1 MTNRGFQAVLFDMDG
16 VVLDTM
22 DRHAAC
28 WSELLSEKGFQV
40 DLEFI
45 LRHEGC
51 LRPQV
56 LCELAGPDQNLT
68 PDQAAGLMAELL
80 PRQARMY
87 IERHADEVRP
97 FPEAVEVIQRVAH
110 NGLPLALVTSS
121 SRPVV
126 ESSLGPELYNQFTH
140 VVTSEDVSRH
150 KPEPEPYLAAARA
163 LSVDQAAC
171 LVVENAPAGIQAAN
185 AAGAT
190 CYALTTTLK
199 AQYLDQA
206 ARVFDSHLELA
217 RYAGLI

>member
-1 MTNRGFQAVLFDMDG
+1 MTGRAFQAVLFDMDG

-28 WSELLSEKGFQV
+28 WRELLFEKGFRV

-51 LRPQV
+51 LKPQV
-56 LCELAGPDQNLT
+56 LCELAGASQKLT

-80 PRQARMY
+80 PRQAKMY

-97 FPEAVEVIQRVAH
+97 FPEAVEVIRRVAN
-110 NGLPLALVTSS
+110 NGIPLALVTSS

-126 ESSLGPELYNQFTH
+126 ESSLGSELYNMFSH
-140 VVTSEDVSRH
+140 IVTSEDVSRH

-163 LSVDQAAC
+163 LSADPSAC
-171 LVVENAPAGIQAAN
+171 LVIENAPAGIQAAK

-199 AQYLDQA
+199 AHYLDQA

-217 RYAGLI
+217 LCAGII